1 MTPQGK
7 LKLLL
12 VRQFV
17 YVVVVLTAVAL
28 PVVWPDVG
36 IFAAIALLIAVGRF
50 GRPVERT
57 LRETEV
63 RLTRTQKHI
72 YFGTGLVY
80 FFAVVSI
87 ILCYAVHHST
97 RPVWSLTGLV
107 LVILLVFLYA
117 GADLVYRAKSRV

>member
-1 MTPQGK
+1 VTPQGK

-107 LVILLVFLYA
+107 LVILLVFVYA

>member
-17 YVVVVLTAVAL
+17 YVVVILTAVAL

-36 IFAAIALLIAVGRF
+36 IFAAIALLIAVGRL

-57 LRETEV
+57 LRETDV

-72 YFGTGLVY
+72 YFGMGLVY
-80 FFAVVSI
+80 FFAAVGV
-87 ILCYAVHHST
+87 ILSYAVHHSI

-107 LVILLVFLYA
+107 LLVLLVFLYA

>member
-17 YVVVVLTAVAL
+17 YVVVILTAVAL

-36 IFAAIALLIAVGRF
+36 IFAAIALLIAVGRL

-57 LRETEV
+57 LRETDV

-80 FFAVVSI
+80 FLAVVSV
-87 ILCYAVHHST
+87 ILSYAVHHST

-107 LVILLVFLYA
+107 LLVLLVFLYG

>member
-1 MTPQGK
+1 VTPQGK

-28 PVVWPDVG
+28 SVVWPDVG